1 MFATAALIFV
11 FCVCP
16 CAQYPV
22 EAALDRVRRML
33 AEEVTAVEW
42 RARRARKHAQL
53 VEALRAADLPLP
65 GPADPEM
72 SRIVDD
78 ATEDPKR
85 GGDDLSG
92 CQVCACALY
101 RVAAN
106 QSLRCPQGIKS

>member
-1 MFATAALIFV
+1 
-11 FCVCP
+11 
-16 CAQYPV
+16 
-22 EAALDRVRRML
+22 ML
-33 AEEVTAVEW
+33 AEEVTVVEW

-92 CQVCACALY
+92 CQVCACALS

-106 QSLRCPQGIKS
+106 QSLRCPQEIKSSRCALWGPVGWARLAPGPWVLRGM